1 MVYKLLFLI
10 ILLVIAQVVILY
22 FIQQNV
28 PEEFWTTIKSMED
41 LKKIWN
47 NSTKAH
53 AKNYLYERAYTCLP
67 VLLLLSLLFIYTNSN
82 GVMLN
87 LGFLFVIISE
97 VIIGFEFYL
106 YLKQVMLQKHCHYLL
121 KYLRLIKNN
130 SQNEKN

>member
-67 VLLLLSLLFIYTNSN
+67 VLLLISLLFIYTNSN

-87 LGFLFVIISE
+87 LGFSFVIISE

-106 YLKQVMLQKHCHYLL
+106 YLFKASNAAETLPLLTKVFKVNQK
-121 KYLRLIKNN
+121 
-130 SQNEKN
+130 